1 MEVMQADKN
10 VGGYCNSFCEMESVI
25 HYTEV
30 SLPDQYSIMLAV
42 CRHKPKA
49 LLVFLKVSR
58 GYMGDTVM
66 KSEEM
71 NVNCF
76 LDILLGFTIQQYG
89 LLIYL
94 MSLY

>member
-30 SLPDQYSIMLAV
+30 SLPDEYSIMLAV

-58 GYMGDTVM
+58 EYIVM